1 MLDVHPPHHSP
12 NTWRDFFLHIAT
24 IVVGLLIAIGLEQ
37 TVEAMHRHHEMQEAR
52 EPIRAEAEVNERVER
67 ADVEQTDLLIARMN
81 VNLASS
87 KAART
92 KQADPAATLDF
103 TWTLQNF
110 FDAAYSGAKESGALH
125 LMPYEE
131 SAMYEDTYTGAAMH
145 TEAMTDLIKQIYAA
159 KALLGERRLGDI
171 SAAEVTDLE
180 AAMRSVVGKAE
191 YFNLLNGLELES

>member
-1 MLDVHPPHHSP
+1 
-12 NTWRDFFLHIAT
+12 
-24 IVVGLLIAIGLEQ
+24 
-37 TVEAMHRHHEMQEAR
+37 MHRHHEMQEAR

-81 VNLASS
+81 VNL
-87 KAART
+87 
-92 KQADPAATLDF
+92 DF

-110 FDAAYSGAKESGALH
+110 FDAAYSEAKESGALH

-131 SAMYEDTYTGAAMH
+131 LAMYEDTYTGAAMH

-171 SAAEVTDLE
+171 SAAEVTALE
-180 AAMRSVVGKAE
+180 GAMRSVVGKAE
-191 YFNLLNGLELES
+191 YFNLLNGLELESWQSILAGHDRNDINGDGR